1 VCSVDSPAASACR
14 TAMLFFV
21 HKPIRKLRKRG

>member
-1 VCSVDSPAASACR
+1 VDSPAASACR

-21 HKPIRKLRKRG
+21 HKPIRKTPQAWVE